1 MITLRKYQESARD
14 NALEVYRY
22 LAKQL
27 RELPKLED
35 RAAAIS
41 HNGGILIKAPTGAGK
56 TLIAGSIAEN
66 LSADADL
73 RVVWFWFAP
82 FKGLV
87 GQTESSLR
95 DKFPGLRLRDLRAD
109 RQAAGTVS
117 GDTWVATWQSVAARD
132 AEARKI
138 RADSEITPSIDT
150 LIARLRAGGFHI
162 GVIVDEAHHGFGHG
176 TQALD
181 FYTQVLK
188 PEFTLLVTA
197 TPDDADAEAFKK
209 AAGFKQLLPIT
220 VSRQDAVAAGLVK
233 PGVRSVAFVAEQ
245 ADQSSIVDFEATAL
259 AQGAATHRQIKAGL
273 TAASINLVP
282 LMLVQ
287 VDSTKD
293 SVERARLRLLTLGF
307 SENQIASYTSDE
319 PDANLLALAVDETK
333 EVLIFKMAV
342 ALGFDAPRA
351 FTLVSMRGIADA
363 DFGTQ
368 IVGRILRVHPRC
380 QGRILPAL
388 LQNAYVFLADCEGQ
402 AGLSTAA
409 QKINQIKTE
418 FAKVSSYALVVSV
431 GGQNQLQVVKD
442 GQTFLLP
449 TEVSHVTTTGI
460 VESMPTSGL
469 AFSGAGDTALLELL
483 NGTTGLSS
491 ISSLSGSASQPTP
504 ARTGEH
510 KYPLKAGVPKQF
522 LTQRTRAVTDGLTR
536 IIAQTIR
543 LDNAALLS
551 GIREKVA
558 VIRREQD
565 VFSARE
571 DNPQRIQAALDIQNA
586 ELQAQRM
593 LLEFG
598 VIDPRELHAELM
610 IRLREEYQRS
620 GQDIAQDDNALESA
634 LALILVQHPKLLRE
648 AERTALARFAE
659 TLPSGPLPDN
669 LYADAELTPSPRNI
683 YGVYPPGMNG
693 WEQAFAALLD
703 KDPDGHV
710 LWWHRN
716 DAHKPWSVATTLP
729 NGRLFFPD
737 FLVGIKGRN
746 KTDHVLLVD
755 PKRAINDDLN
765 ARPKAV
771 VEHHA
776 YGRTAILFYED
787 NKRWMTVRYDE
798 AKDKNELDAV
808 FRLSA
813 MVDF

>member
-22 LAKQL
+22 LGGQL
-27 RELPKLED
+27 RELTQPED
-35 RAAAIS
+35 RAAAIA

-56 TLIAGSIAEN
+56 TLVAGSVAEQ

-95 DKFPGLRLRDLRAD
+95 DKFPGLRLRDLRTD
-109 RQAAGTVS
+109 RQAAGTAT

-132 AEARKI
+132 SEARKI
-138 RADSEITPSIDT
+138 RSDSEANPSIDT
-150 LIARLRAGGFHI
+150 LIARLRSAGFLI

-197 TPDDADAEAFKK
+197 TPDDADAEEFKK

-220 VSRQDAVAAGLVK
+220 ISRQDAVAAGLVK
-233 PGVRSVAFVAEQ
+233 PGVRSVAFIAEQ
-245 ADQSSIVDFEATAL
+245 ADQSSIVDFEATAV

-273 TAASINLVP
+273 VAAGINLVP

-293 SVERARLRLLTLGF
+293 SVERARQRLLALGF
-307 SENQIASYTSDE
+307 TESQIASYTSEE

-351 FTLVSMRGIADA
+351 FTLVSMRGIADD

-380 QGRILPAL
+380 QGRVLPTL

-418 FAKVSSYALVVSV
+418 FAKVSPFALVVRV

-442 GQTFLLP
+442 GQTLLLP
-449 TEVSHVTTTGI
+449 AELSNIAANGVI
-460 VESMPTSGL
+460 DSMP
-469 AFSGAGDTALLELL
+469 ASGAVLNVVGHTSWLELL
-483 NGTTGLSS
+483 DGTTGQSS
-491 ISSLSGSASQPTP
+491 SVIVAATAAAPSSTQTGSYVYALRP
-504 ARTGEH
+504 GM
-510 KYPLKAGVPKQF
+510 PKQF
-522 LTQRTRAVTDGLTR
+522 LTQRTRAVTDGLSR
-536 IIAQTIR
+536 SVAQTIR

-558 VIRREQD
+558 VIRREKD
-565 VFSARE
+565 VFSAHE
-571 DNPQRIQAALDIQNA
+571 DNPQRIQATLDIRNA
-586 ELQAQRM
+586 ELKAQRM

-620 GQDIAQDDNALESA
+620 GQDIAQDDDALESA

-659 TLPSGPLPDN
+659 TLPSGPLPEK
-669 LYADAELTPSPRNI
+669 LYSDAELPTSPKNI
-683 YGVYPPGMNG
+683 YGVNPTGMNS
-693 WEQAFAALLD
+693 WEKAFASLID
-703 KDPDGHV
+703 NDPDGHV

-716 DAHKPWSVATTLP
+716 DPHKPWSVATTLP

-746 KTDHVLLVD
+746 KPDHVLMVD

-765 ARPKAV
+765 AKPKSV

-776 YGRTAILFYED
+776 YGRTAILYYEES
-787 NKRWMTVRYDE
+787 NRWMTVRYDE
-798 AKDKNELDAV
+798 PKDKNELDAV

-813 MVDF
+813 MSAF

>member
-1 MITLRKYQESARD
+1 MIVLRQYQTSARD

-27 RELPKLED
+27 RALTSAED
-35 RAAAIS
+35 RAAAIA
-41 HNGGILIKAPTGAGK
+41 HNGGILLKAPTGAGK
-56 TLIAGSIAEN
+56 TLITGSIAES
-66 LSADADL
+66 LCGDPDL

-87 GQTESSLR
+87 GQTEASLR
-95 DKFPGLRLRDLRAD
+95 DKFPGLRLRDLRAN
-109 RQAAGTVS
+109 RQPVGTES

-132 AEARKI
+132 ADARKI
-138 RADSEITPSIDT
+138 RADSETSPSIDT
-150 LIARLRAGGFHI
+150 LIARLRAEGFFI

-181 FYTQVLK
+181 FFRQVLR
-188 PEFTLLVTA
+188 PEFTLLVSA
-197 TPDDADAEAFKK
+197 TPDDADAEAFKE

-220 VSRQDAVAAGLVK
+220 ISRQDAVAAGLVK

-245 ADQSSIVDFEATAL
+245 LDQESLVDFETTAL

-273 TAASINLVP
+273 AVAGVNLVP

-293 SVERARLRLLTLGF
+293 SVERARQRLLTLGF
-307 SENQIASYTSDE
+307 SDDQIASYTANE

-380 QGRILPAL
+380 QGRELPPL
-388 LQNAYVFLADCEGQ
+388 LQNAYVFLADCEAQ

-418 FAKVSSYALVVSV
+418 FTKVSPFALVVSV
-431 GGQNQLQVVKD
+431 GGENQLQIVKD
-442 GQTFLLP
+442 GQTTLLP
-449 TEVSHVTTTGI
+449 VEQSRVVTTALVETMTGSGF
-460 VESMPTSGL
+460 VGVDYTSWL
-469 AFSGAGDTALLELL
+469 DLLD
-483 NGTTGLSS
+483 GTTGQATGQSVGGFSRSPVPAAIATGGKSYALK
-491 ISSLSGSASQPTP
+491 SGA
-504 ARTGEH
+504 
-510 KYPLKAGVPKQF
+510 PKQF
-522 LTQRTRAVTDGLTR
+522 LTQRTRAVTEGLTR
-536 IIAQTIR
+536 SVAQTIR
-543 LDNAALLS
+543 LDDAALLS
-551 GIREKVA
+551 GIRDKIS

-565 VFSARE
+565 VFSAQE
-571 DNPQRIQAALDIQNA
+571 DNPQRIQAVLDIHNA
-586 ELQAQRM
+586 EVQAQRM

-598 VIDPRELHAELM
+598 VIDPRELHEQLM
-610 IRLREEYQRS
+610 IRLREEYMRI
-620 GQDIAQDDNALESA
+620 GQEIAQDDDALESA

-648 AERTALARFAE
+648 AERAALARFAE
-659 TLPSGPLPDN
+659 TLPSGPLPEK
-669 LYADAELTPSPRNI
+669 LYADADLPVSSRNI
-683 YGVYPPGMNG
+683 YGVYPPGMNS
-693 WEQAFAALLD
+693 WEQAFAELLD
-703 KDPDGHV
+703 KDPDGYV
-710 LWWHRN
+710 RWWHRN
-716 DAHKPWSVATTLP
+716 EPHKPWSVATTLP

-737 FLVGIKGRN
+737 FLIGIKGRN
-746 KTDHVLLVD
+746 KPDSVLLVD
-755 PKRAINDDLN
+755 TKRVINDDLN
-765 ARPKAV
+765 AKIKTV
-771 VEHHA
+771 VEHQA

-787 NKRWMTVRYDE
+787 NRRWMTVRYDE

-808 FRLSA
+808 FRLPA